1 MIYWLL
7 LFLVSIIGAYICNIL
22 TESCEFSGSV
32 VRKVANVLGIVFCV
46 AGIVSIFGVA
56 IV

>member
-22 TESCEFSGSV
+22 TESYEFSGSV

-46 AGIVSIFGVA
+46 VGIISIFGVA

>member
-32 VRKVANVLGIVFCV
+32 MRKVANVLGIVFCV

>member
-22 TESCEFSGSV
+22 TESYEFSGSV
-32 VRKVANVLGIVFCV
+32 MHKVANVLGIVFCV
-46 AGIVSIFGVA
+46 VGIVSIFGVA